1 MKIVHLAKKEAS
13 AKIMLPAFQD
23 ALRELGEV
31 EVVEHGQDMT
41 EQEVLSVLRRGDVI
55 LTDWMSQPLPVTL
68 AADPGNVRY
77 VCNLT
82 GTIQGFIP
90 PEIINAGIPVS
101 NWGDA
106 TAIELAES
114 SLTLLLA
121 ALKEIPARIRRVE
134 SGKWRDLNGLR
145 QGHLH
150 GLRLGLY
157 GFGHS
162 GKAFLNLVRPFQVD
176 VHVYDPFVQE
186 LPDGVRRA
194 DDLDALFSD
203 VHAVSIHAALTPE
216 TRGSVDAALLAKL
229 PDGGI
234 IVNTA
239 RGDIIDQGALFA
251 ELASGRLR
259 AGLDVLADGDW
270 LPPEHEARAWPN
282 LLLTCHQLNMSTWPD
297 PEAMHFMHGICLDNL
312 RRFQNGEP
320 IRFLFDSRRL
330 ALST

>member
-1 MKIVHLAKKEAS
+1 MRIVHLAKKEAS
-13 AKIMLPAFQD
+13 AKIMLPAFQE
-23 ALRELGEV
+23 ALRALGDV
-31 EVVEHGQDMT
+31 EVVEQGKNMS
-41 EQEVLSVLRRGDVI
+41 EAEVLSVLRRGEVI
-55 LTDWMSQPLPVTL
+55 LTDWMSQPLPVAL
-68 AADPGNVRY
+68 AEDPGNVRY

-90 PEIINAGIPVS
+90 PEIIEAGIPVS

-106 TAIELAES
+106 IAIELAES

-121 ALKEIPARIRRVE
+121 VLKEIPARIRRVE
-134 SGKWRDLNGLR
+134 NGKWRDLTGLR

-157 GFGHS
+157 GFGHA
-162 GKAFLNLVRPFQVD
+162 GKAFLKLLQPFQVD
-176 VHVYDPFVQE
+176 VRVFDPFVMD
-186 LPDGVRRA
+186 LPAGVKRVH
-194 DDLDALFSD
+194 DLNALFED
-203 VHAVSIHAALTPE
+203 VHGILIHAALTPE
-216 TRGSVDAALLAKL
+216 TQGSVDASLLSKL

-239 RGDIIDQGALFA
+239 RGAIIDQEALFA
-251 ELASGRLR
+251 ELSRGRLR

-282 LLLTCHQLNMSTWPD
+282 LLLTCHQLNMATWPD
-297 PEAMHFMHGICLDNL
+297 PEAMHFMHGVCLENL
-312 RRFQNGEP
+312 RRFKHGEP
-320 IRFLFDSRRL
+320 IRFQFDARRL